1 VAGRIARVPRGAL
14 PSVPG
19 WLWFLVFLGGLTATF
34 AGGDPVVGFAPS
46 TGAAVVPYCHRVVPG
61 FMAQAGGFDEAFEER
76 PTGDPVPNESGNGLN
91 NEFGT
96 VAMAR
101 TNDPHSGRAQFYI
114 NLDDNRHLNP
124 RHGRWGYAVFGRVVS
139 GMDVVERIA
148 GIPTGPRGPF
158 PSDVPLQ
165 TVKIER
171 ATALSDWRPDDEGDE

>member
-1 VAGRIARVPRGAL
+1 MRMKAAELGDNLARLVWESFTDFLERRAAPLSTRNFLHYVERGHYDG
-14 PSVPG
+14 SI
-19 WLWFLVFLGGLTATF
+19 F
-34 AGGDPVVGFAPS
+34 
-46 TGAAVVPYCHRVVPG
+46 HRVIPG